1 MKSFLVI
8 TEALREHG
16 SKVKVNGTGKAQAQC
31 PAHDDRNPSLSITYK
46 PDPKPSEAKVLLS
59 CFAACDYKQILHI
72 IGLTE
77 SDLFDEPREPN
88 NIVTDLDA
96 YRFHIR
102 GIEQPA
108 AIEQHP
114 AAQPTTTEWVY
125 HNAAGEPAYKT
136 IKTEIGRAHV

>member
-31 PAHDDRNPSLSITYK
+31 PAHDDRNPSLSIDHK
-46 PDPKPSEAKVLLS
+46 NGKALLN
-59 CFAACDYKQILHI
+59 CFAECDYKQILHI

-77 SDLFDEPREPN
+77 ADLFDEPREPN

>member
-1 MKSFLVI
+1 MKSFEII

-16 SKVKVNGTGKAQAQC
+16 FKVKITGIAKAKSQC
-31 PAHDDRNPSLSITYK
+31 PAHEDRNPSLSIDHK
-46 PDPKPSEAKVLLS
+46 NGKALLN
-59 CFAACDYKQILHI
+59 CFAECDYRQILHN

-77 SDLFDEPREPN
+77 ADLFDEPREPN

-102 GIEQPA
+102 GIEQPTT

-114 AAQPTTTEWVY
+114 AGQSTTTEWVY
-125 HNAAGEPAYKT
+125 HNAA
-136 IKTEIGRAHV
+136 EIGRAHV